1 MAQLETF
8 VWGDD
13 FITGVESVDQQ
24 HHGLV
29 ALFNEL
35 SEALMTGQDLDA
47 GDAYL
52 VFQRLLN
59 YAEYHFKEEDELMR
73 QCGLDPRHIAG
84 HDELH
89 RTFVDQLRG
98 MWVAKDTMSHPAE
111 IFLSFLTSWL
121 GLHILGST
129 SRWPGRWSGCTM
141 VKTPHLPTRPRRI
154 QKTAVPKP

>member
-52 VFQRLLN
+52 AV
-59 YAEYHFKEEDELMR
+59 YYTH
-73 QCGLDPRHIAG
+73 
-84 HDELH
+84 
-89 RTFVDQLRG
+89 
-98 MWVAKDTMSHPAE
+98 
-111 IFLSFLTSWL
+111 LT
-121 GLHILGST
+121 
-129 SRWPGRWSGCTM
+129 
-141 VKTPHLPTRPRRI
+141 LPTSDL
-154 QKTAVPKP
+154 V